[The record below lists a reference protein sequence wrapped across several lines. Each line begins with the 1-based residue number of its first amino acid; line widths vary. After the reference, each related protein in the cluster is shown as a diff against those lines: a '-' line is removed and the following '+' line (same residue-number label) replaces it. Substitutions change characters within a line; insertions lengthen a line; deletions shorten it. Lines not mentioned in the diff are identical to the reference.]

1 MDNVFDAMRTAVRQ
15 TRELNQAVDMQ
26 TNAMVDLLEGRL
38 ETVSP
43 SRLKRLKIALQ
54 RFNARTSEWKGDGHG

>member
-1 MDNVFDAMRTAVRQ
+1 MENAFDAMRSAVRQ
-15 TRELNQAVDMQ
+15 AREVNQAVDMQ

-43 SRLKRLKIALQ
+43 FRLARLKKALQ
-54 RFNARTSEWKGDGHG
+54 RFNSRTNEWRPE